1 MPNPKPHLPAVL
13 QATGRFHEVE
23 RGLTFTGMVGT
34 KHPNPNATP
43 HPNPNPHPHPNPNPN
58 PNPNQVGIKDPAR
71 PEVAGAIGRCRAAGI
86 RVIMITGDS
95 APTASAIARDVGVF
109 AEGEALDGRVFVG
122 GEFFALPEV
131 RPQP

>member
-1 MPNPKPHLPAVL
+1 
-13 QATGRFHEVE
+13 
-23 RGLTFTGMVGT
+23 
-34 KHPNPNATP
+34 
-43 HPNPNPHPHPNPNPN
+43 
-58 PNPNQVGIKDPAR
+58 VGIKDPAR

-131 RPQP
+131 RP